1 MHYLL
6 SHELDNLLAW
16 GAGSGGGH
24 HPVISQIIT
33 TQASLQPERQH
44 QIMPSTVKPVSLYCN
59 VDPKCPVLILRHH
72 ETTTFLINPLYFT
85 WSLYGSSTLYDKW
98 KEKEIKTRIRP
109 LQLG

>member
-6 SHELDNLLAW
+6 SHVFDNVLAR

-44 QIMPSTVKPVSLYCN
+44 QIMPSTVKPASLYGN

-72 ETTTFLINPLYFT
+72 KTTTFLINPLYFT
-85 WSLYGSSTLYDKW
+85 WSLCGASTLYDKYW
-98 KEKEIKTRIRP
+98 KLKVRAGVSID
-109 LQLG
+109 